1 MCDSVSSTFK
11 PCGTFNARACLLACL
26 LSGTSEMRQNTA
38 EPLERAVAF
47 PLLRLLHV
55 DLGVYVKAVLR
66 GLSGVGQLVAL

>member
-1 MCDSVSSTFK
+1 
-11 PCGTFNARACLLACL
+11 
-26 LSGTSEMRQNTA
+26 MRQNTA